1 MRQVFSQLLS
11 FGGTFSDLENQ
22 NEHLVNR
29 NKLATSTWG
38 YLRKN
43 LFNISLEE
51 TTFARRGFREC
62 TPQIQQHLERVG
74 ATFLQGYHAAIEA
87 NRLDLLILKLNAIEA
102 EWRGFAFEGAAMGL
116 ALLDNLTAWKRNRVE
131 MFLEDGGKDHIYMV
145 HVGVGWVAARMKQP
159 IEPTLAKLDPLLGW
173 LAVDGYGFHEG
184 YFNWQ
189 YYVNKL
195 ARPKHLSGYAARVFD
210 QGLGR
215 SLWFVDGA
223 DVTRIPHTIR
233 AFPPIRRA
241 DLWSGIGLGCAY
253 AGGVNQDEIASLK
266 TAAESYF
273 PQLAQGAAF
282 AAKARQRA
290 GNPTSHTEMAC
301 QVLCGMNAEAMAEIT
316 DITLKDLPYDQK
328 EPAYEIWRQR
338 IQSHFAVEEV
348 TV

>member
-11 FGGTFSDLENQ
+11 FGGTLSDLENQ
-22 NEHLVNR
+22 DDHLVNR

-74 ATFLQGYHAAIEA
+74 ATFLQGYHAAIEDDK
-87 NRLDLLILKLNAIEA
+87 LEILVPKLSAIEA

-116 ALLDNLTAWKRNRVE
+116 TLLDTLTPWKRNRVQ
-131 MFLEDGGKDHIYMV
+131 MFLEDAGRDHIYMI
-145 HVGVGWVAARMKQP
+145 HVGVGWVPARMKQR

-195 ARPKHLSGYAARVFD
+195 TRPKHLSGYAARVFD

-223 DVTRIPHTIR
+223 DVTRIPNTIGK
-233 AFPPIRRA
+233 FQPTRRA
-241 DLWSGIGLGCAY
+241 DLWSGVGLGCAY
-253 AGGVNQDEIASLK
+253 AAGVEQKAIAALK
-266 TAAESYF
+266 TAAGSYL

-290 GNPTSHTEMAC
+290 GNPTAHTEMAC
-301 QVLCGMNAEAMAEIT
+301 QVLCGMSAEAMAEIT
-316 DITLKDLPYDQK
+316 DRTLANLPHNQG
-328 EPAYEIWRQR
+328 EPAYAIWRRR
-338 IQSHFAVEEV
+338 IQAHFAVEEV
-348 TV
+348 KI